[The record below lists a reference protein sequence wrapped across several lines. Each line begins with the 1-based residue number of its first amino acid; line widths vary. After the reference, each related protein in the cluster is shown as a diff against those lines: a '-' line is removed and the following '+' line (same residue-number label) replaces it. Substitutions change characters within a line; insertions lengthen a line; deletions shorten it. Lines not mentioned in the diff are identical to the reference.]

1 MLFVLHCK
9 ILTGK
14 KKKKGFSLKWLLLAS
29 QTTLMG
35 VTNPYVLKNVVS
47 FVLLTN
53 PWSFQ
58 IAKDLF
64 IDFFSLPEW
73 NVSSYFK
80 LNSCRILTGKSP
92 WKKCGLFHHAHVINK
107 INIRAY
113 NLHHHYLTIPLW
125 ESLYIFTNI
134 FDALYLDYIYI
145 PYTIVEINMH
155 YYCCSVAKS
164 CLTLCKPKNCHMP
177 GLPVHHHLLELA
189 HTRVHRVCD
198 AIQPAHP
205 LSPPSP
211 FGLKLIVKY
220 TLLVTFRWSFGIPG
234 GACDI
239 YDNRC
244 W

>member
-29 QTTLMG
+29 QTSLMG

-73 NVSSYFK
+73 NASSYFK

-125 ESLYIFTNI
+125 DSLYIFTNI
-134 FDALYLDYIYI
+134 FDALYLDCIYI
-145 PYTIVEINMH
+145 PYTIVEIDMIT
-155 YYCCSVAKS
+155 CAL
-164 CLTLCKPKNCHMP
+164 CL
-177 GLPVHHHLLELA
+177 
-189 HTRVHRVCD
+189 R
-198 AIQPAHP
+198 
-205 LSPPSP
+205 S
-211 FGLKLIVKY
+211 
-220 TLLVTFRWSFGIPG
+220 
-234 GACDI
+234 
-239 YDNRC
+239 YDNYSTWERLSVEKGKVHLFQGTLPC
-244 W
+244 IKLL

>member
-14 KKKKGFSLKWLLLAS
+14 KKKNGFSLKWLLLAS
-29 QTTLMG
+29 QTSLMG

-107 INIRAY
+107 RGKKKDIVLFENPNDAGDLRWAVLWTEY
-113 NLHHHYLTIPLW
+113 LHLRKLHSGALIITWRVRCHLEVRPL
-125 ESLYIFTNI
+125 
-134 FDALYLDYIYI
+134 
-145 PYTIVEINMH
+145 
-155 YYCCSVAKS
+155 
-164 CLTLCKPKNCHMP
+164 
-177 GLPVHHHLLELA
+177 G
-189 HTRVHRVCD
+189 
-198 AIQPAHP
+198 
-205 LSPPSP
+205 
-211 FGLKLIVKY
+211 
-220 TLLVTFRWSFGIPG
+220 
-234 GACDI
+234 
-239 YDNRC
+239 DN
-244 W
+244 

>member
-1 MLFVLHCK
+1 
-9 ILTGK
+9 
-14 KKKKGFSLKWLLLAS
+14 
-29 QTTLMG
+29 MG

-134 FDALYLDYIYI
+134 FDALYLDCIYI
-145 PYTIVEINMH
+145 PYTIVEIDMH
-155 YYCCSVAKS
+155 YFCCSVANS
-164 CLTLCKPKNCHMP
+164 FWLFVSLRTAARQASLSITISWSLLTLVSIESVMP
-177 GLPVHHHLLELA
+177 SNQLILCRPLLLLA
-189 HTRVHRVCD
+189 
-198 AIQPAHP
+198 
-205 LSPPSP
+205 SS
-211 FGLKLIVKY
+211 
-220 TLLVTFRWSFGIPG
+220 
-234 GACDI
+234 
-239 YDNRC
+239 
-244 W
+244 